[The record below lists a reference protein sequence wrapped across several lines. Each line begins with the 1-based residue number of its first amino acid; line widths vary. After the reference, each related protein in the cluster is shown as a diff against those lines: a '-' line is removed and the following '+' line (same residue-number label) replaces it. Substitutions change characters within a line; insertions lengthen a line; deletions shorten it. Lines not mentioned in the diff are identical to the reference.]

1 MKCKVDQ
8 IRDAWAAGNRIA
20 TLRIA
25 SRFYD
30 RSDDTLT
37 FKRGMAAHNNPL
49 FYHQLGKEPAQIVA
63 DALELLARRF
73 DLRES

>member
-1 MKCKVDQ
+1 
-8 IRDAWAAGNRIA
+8 
-20 TLRIA
+20 
-25 SRFYD
+25 
-30 RSDDTLT
+30 
-37 FKRGMAAHNNPL
+37 MAAHNNPL